1 MNQLTPP
8 TVQPSPA
15 LPARPGRFQHRKDFR
30 LALSLLTVPLL
41 ILSACN
47 QQPSSAPVAQT
58 PASQMP
64 GTPTSGVTGPGTGGP
79 ETSGAP
85 ATQTSELRSLGLMR
99 VTFNRIGESDASA
112 VAEPLASSGISTQA
126 LSDAAGGIQLQPV
139 ASGSFVLGTRGAGG
153 TRYLYATFKV
163 RNASAA
169 GTAYASART
178 NLTLLAVGTPAT
190 VNSTALS
197 SVMKFD
203 GSPASPAIAPL
214 ILPTH
219 GMTFNRST
227 DGASVLSGAEDLQV
241 FSEGEA
247 AALGLASGVTRVF
260 PYGFVVRNPATPSAR
275 TLSANPAAAQFDGEV
290 TVAMKLPLQASA
302 TDDPFS
308 FSLNVEAVDDSVTRV
323 TESPEEQGAVS
334 GVTTRAAALGGS
346 TQVATLCGTIYSG
359 NNGVFVGS
367 ATTAGG
373 AGTDRLAHIG
383 GNLALGTLNL
393 PTYPVFG
400 NTAAVIPPATGLL
413 SNYVAY
419 PATPAGPP
427 PTLVAVAGTRSTA
440 GSTLNVNP
448 DGGFSFT
455 PKVGEGSGNTDT
467 IGYTVSDAANCT
479 SPQLSTSVPI
489 TGRVWYA
496 QNTAAPGGDGRSGS
510 PFQTLAAAAGASSA
524 GDTLYLFRGNGAT
537 TNQAGG
543 ITLKTNQRLIGS
555 GVPLTLGGATLLPP
569 DAAGTPTLGN
579 SGGNAVT
586 LATGNEISGLT
597 ISTSGTGIKGSGF
610 GILTTSAVSVAS
622 TGGPALDLSTGVLAA
637 TFSKLSSSN
646 STGNGVSLVDT
657 SGALT
662 VSGDGSTAS
671 SGGVISNAAAS
682 GVSVTGTTA
691 MPNLSLNW
699 MNISASKLFG
709 VAYQVP
715 AGSAATTSLTLSNS
729 ALSDN
734 TANHVQ
740 VNLGGAGNATYTL
753 SNNTLSNPTT
763 GLTGGIEVVSNHT
776 GTATNQGRIVG
787 NTVTLKSDAS
797 GAGNGIS
804 VYVNGAGVSAV
815 QLSGNTVRNFGTYG
829 IDLAAQ
835 QGSGTLAA
843 TISGNAINT
852 PAAQGLEGM
861 RLNSG
866 NATAGESATLCLNL
880 NANTSAGNNAS
891 GQGGG
896 YVVRQ
901 RAGNTYQLQ
910 GYVGGATDAAA
921 VKSFIQSR
929 EQGGNT
935 ARIRA
940 VTSVTNATC
949 ATPTF

>member
-1 MNQLTPP
+1 M
-8 TVQPSPA
+8 TVTTAQP
-15 LPARPGRFQHRKDFR
+15 LARPERFQQKTLR
-30 LALSLLTVPLL
+30 LAALLLAAPLL
-41 ILSACN
+41 LLSACN
-47 QQPSSAPVAQT
+47 QQQPGNPAPVVQ
-58 PASQMP
+58 SP
-64 GTPTSGVTGPGTGGP
+64 GTPTSAGPGAEVPGTA
-79 ETSGAP
+79 SVP

-99 VTFNRIGESDASA
+99 VTFNRIGEADASA
-112 VAEPLASSGISTQA
+112 VAEPLSPSGVSPQA
-126 LSDAAGGIQLQPV
+126 LSEAAGGIQLQPV
-139 ASGSFVLGTRGAGG
+139 ASGSFVLGARGAGG

-169 GTAYASART
+169 GTAYATART
-178 NLTLLAVGTPAT
+178 NLTLLAVGTPAA

-197 SVMKFD
+197 SLVKFD
-203 GSPASPAIAPL
+203 GSPANPAVAPL

-219 GMTFNRST
+219 SMTFNRST
-227 DGASVLSGAEDLQV
+227 DAASVLSGAEDLQV

-247 AALGLASGVTRVF
+247 AALGLPAGVTRVF
-260 PYGFVVRNPATPSAR
+260 PYGFVVRTPASPAAR
-275 TLSANPAAAQFDGEV
+275 ILNANPAAAQFDGEV
-290 TVAMKLPLQASA
+290 TIAMKLPLQASA

-323 TESPEEQGAVS
+323 TESAEEQGAAS
-334 GVTTRAAALGGS
+334 GVSTRAAVLGAG
-346 TQVATLCGTIYSG
+346 TQVATLCGTTYTG

-373 AGTDRLAHIG
+373 AGTARLAHIG
-383 GNLALGTLNL
+383 GNLALSALNL
-393 PTYPVFG
+393 PAYPVYG
-400 NTAAVIPPATGLL
+400 NTAATVPAATGLL
-413 SNYVAY
+413 SNYAAY
-419 PATPAGPP
+419 PATPAGTA
-427 PTLVAVAGTRSTA
+427 PTLVASAGTKSTV
-440 GSTLNVNP
+440 GSALSVDP
-448 DGGFSFT
+448 DGGFTFT
-455 PKVGEGSGNTDT
+455 PKVAEGTGNTDT
-467 IGYTVSDAANCT
+467 LGYTVSDASGCT

-496 QNTAAPGGDGRSGS
+496 QNTAPSGGDGRSGT
-510 PFQTLAAAAGASSA
+510 PFQTLAAAAGASSP
-524 GDTLYLFRGNGAT
+524 GDTLYLFRGNAT
-537 TNQAGG
+537 TSNQAGG
-543 ITLKTNQRLIGS
+543 ITLKANQRLIGS
-555 GVPLTLGGATLLPP
+555 GVPLTLGGATLRPLDP
-569 DAAGTPTLGN
+569 AGSPALGN
-579 SGGNAVT
+579 AGGNAVT
-586 LATGNEISGLT
+586 LATGNEISGLA

-610 GILTTSAVSVAS
+610 GTLTTSAVSVAS

-646 STGNGVSLVDT
+646 SAGSGVSLVDT

-671 SGGVISNAAAS
+671 SGGVISGAAVN

-699 MNISASKLFG
+699 MNISTSKQFG
-709 VAYQVP
+709 VTYQVP
-715 AGSAATTSLTLSNS
+715 AGSVAATSLTLGNDV
-729 ALSDN
+729 LTDN

-740 VNLGGAGNATYTL
+740 VNLGGTGNATYTL
-753 SNNTLSNPTT
+753 NNNTLSNPTT

-787 NTVTLKSDAS
+787 NTVTLKADAS
-797 GAGNGIS
+797 GGGNGIS
-804 VYVNGAGVSAV
+804 VYVNGAGASAV
-815 QLSGNTVRNFGTYG
+815 LLSGNTIKNFGTYG

-835 QGSGTLAA
+835 QGNGTLAA
-843 TISGNAINT
+843 TLTGNAINT

-866 NATAGESATLCLNL
+866 NATVGESATLCLNL

-910 GYVGGATDAAA
+910 GYAGGATDAAA
-921 VKSFIQSR
+921 VKSFIQSK
-929 EQGGNT
+929 EQGGNA

-940 VTSVTNATC
+940 ITNVTNAAC